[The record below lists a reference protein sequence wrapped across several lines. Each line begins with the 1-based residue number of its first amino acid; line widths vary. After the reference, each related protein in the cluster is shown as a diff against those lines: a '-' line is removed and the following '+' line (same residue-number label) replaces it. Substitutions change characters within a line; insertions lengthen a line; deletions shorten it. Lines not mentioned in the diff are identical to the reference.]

1 MDIEEI
7 KEAFLEEA
15 QEYLD
20 ILKNNLRTFE
30 GNFPNCDYEKITET
44 YRAAHSIKGT
54 AGFLALI
61 NISSLAKAIEY
72 KMMPFRDKEKEI
84 TLSDILAL
92 QNAVIFLEQMI
103 NDIEN
108 SEDYNINSVTEPL

>member
-30 GNFPNCDYEKITET
+30 GSFPNCDHEMITET

-54 AGFLALI
+54 AGFLALTK
-61 NISSLAKAIEY
+61 ISQTAKAIEY

-84 TLSDILAL
+84 SLPEILTL
-92 QNAVIFLEQMI
+92 QKAVTFLEEMI

-108 SEDYNINSVTEPL
+108 SEDYNINSVIDSL